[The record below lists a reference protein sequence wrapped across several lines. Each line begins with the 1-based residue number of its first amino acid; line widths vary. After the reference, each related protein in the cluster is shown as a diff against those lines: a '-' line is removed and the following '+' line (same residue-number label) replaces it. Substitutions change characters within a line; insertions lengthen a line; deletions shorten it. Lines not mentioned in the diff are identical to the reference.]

1 MLAAGGAGVLAQI
14 GWVEETRDGETA
26 LVLPLKVQCT
36 MQQVRAIDDAMAAL
50 VKRMEE
56 DRRAASRKRA
66 ADPEKA
72 RLHAQLEADRRER
85 AARGP
90 VTQGSK
96 ANKLDFGANGESA
109 RANRAENGIGSAAP
123 QCARRR
129 ALTRLAPRALDSH
142 DGERGRLLLHWRV
155 ILSPRRR
162 GPSSA

>member
-36 MQQVRAIDDAMAAL
+36 MQQVRAIDDAMKAM

-66 ADPEKA
+66 ADPEKSRDPEKA

-96 ANKLDFGANGESA
+96 ANQLDFGANGESA
-109 RANRAENGIGSAAP
+109 RANRAEKGIGSAAP
-123 QCARRR
+123 Q
-129 ALTRLAPRALDSH
+129 
-142 DGERGRLLLHWRV
+142 
-155 ILSPRRR
+155 
-162 GPSSA
+162 

>member
-14 GWVEETRDGETA
+14 GWVEETRGGETA

-96 ANKLDFGANGESA
+96 ANKLDFGANGERA
-109 RANRAENGIGSAAP
+109 RANRAEKGIGSAAP
-123 QCARRR
+123 Q
-129 ALTRLAPRALDSH
+129 
-142 DGERGRLLLHWRV
+142 
-155 ILSPRRR
+155 
-162 GPSSA
+162 